1 MIEDATLVGINTSL
15 AKIGAANEVV
25 GSYELVSANE

>member
-1 MIEDATLVGINTSL
+1 MIEDVALARIDTSL
-15 AKIGAANEVV
+15 ARIGATNEVV